1 MSSQPRVRKSKIAI
15 IGSLMILLAASCGID
30 EAVDDFPPETVVNV
44 DTGDSAEAPP
54 PDPECESNGPRK
66 SFEPQDDTLDS
77 SDDLA
82 AIKEDGKPTVGVAQ
96 DTLLFGYLNG
106 ASGEIEGFDIE
117 IAKLVA
123 EELFGSPDAIEL
135 VPVQNSE
142 RLPKLVSGEV
152 ELVIRTMTI
161 NCQRWA
167 EIDFSTVYYEA
178 GQRILVR
185 SDSGVESIA
194 DLPSDAKVCAGTGT
208 TSLANLANFDVVP
221 VEVTSVPEC
230 LVLFQQSGVD
240 AISTDDT
247 ILAALAAQDPFA
259 VVVGDFIS
267 EEPYGLGISKENKAF
282 TLYVNAVLEK
292 AREGDADSTWQRLYD
307 EWLADT
313 LGPQTVPSAEYR

>member
-1 MSSQPRVRKSKIAI
+1 MSPQSKVRKSKSAI
-15 IGSLMILLAASCGID
+15 IGSLMVLLAASCGID
-30 EAVDDFPPETVVNV
+30 EAVDDFPPETVVDV
-44 DTGDSAEAPP
+44 DTDDNRQAPP
-54 PDPECESNGPRK
+54 TDPECETNGPRK
-66 SFEPQDDTLDS
+66 SFEPLEDTLESAEGLD
-77 SDDLA
+77 
-82 AIKEDGKPTVGVAQ
+82 AITEDGKLTVGVAQ

-142 RLPKLVSGEV
+142 RIPKLVDGEV

-161 NCQRWA
+161 TCDRWA

-185 SDSGVESIA
+185 SDSGIESIS
-194 DLPSDAKVCAGTGT
+194 DLPLDAKVCAGTGT

-267 EEPYGLGISKENKAF
+267 EEPYGLGVAKENKAF

-292 AREGDADSTWQRLYD
+292 AREGGEASTWQRLYN
-307 EWLADT
+307 EWLTDT